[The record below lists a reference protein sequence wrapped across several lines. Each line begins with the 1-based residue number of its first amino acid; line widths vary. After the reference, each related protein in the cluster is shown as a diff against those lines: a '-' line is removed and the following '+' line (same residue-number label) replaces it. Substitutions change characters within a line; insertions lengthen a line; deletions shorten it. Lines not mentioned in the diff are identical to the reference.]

1 MRELPANCDSQC
13 VREREREREVNGTEI
28 NNGGDI
34 WQPYL
39 QDVDWINP
47 YKTLDSVE
55 REMTEQGKRTKNP
68 TKKKLGYKIHR
79 SGKP

>member
-1 MRELPANCDSQC
+1 MVLKLIT
-13 VREREREREVNGTEI
+13 VEI
-28 NNGGDI
+28 FGNL
-34 WQPYL
+34 QPYL

-55 REMTEQGKRTKNP
+55 REMTEQRGKEQKTTKKK
-68 TKKKLGYKIHR
+68 KKKLGYKIHR